1 MATTKQP
8 TLAELQSLSTGIPLN
23 CTGMTFLLAGT
34 TYSATQ
40 ALAIVSSF
48 LTAES
53 AVQQAKAA
61 YKQTLTARDTVT
73 ASSGAI
79 VRELRE
85 ILVLNFSNSP
95 PIMASLG
102 VSLRKLPKPLSAA
115 ALAVRDAK
123 AKATRLARGTE
134 SKKQK
139 ATVAGN
145 VTGVSITPMV
155 VPGPSVPATATP
167 APVATVTAPLPAGST
182 ATGTATG
189 TH

>member
-8 TLAELQSLSTGIPLN
+8 TLAELQSLSTGLPAY
-23 CTGMTFLLAGT
+23 CAGMSFLLAGT
-34 TYSATQ
+34 TYSTTQ
-40 ALAIVSSF
+40 ALAIVTSF
-48 LTAES
+48 LAAET

-61 YKQTLTARDTVT
+61 YKQTLTARDTLTV
-73 ASSGAI
+73 SNGVI

-95 PIMASLG
+95 PVMASLG

-123 AKATRLARGTE
+123 AKATRLARGTA
-134 SKKQK
+134 SKKEK

-155 VPGPSVPATATP
+155 VPGPSVPATAMP
-167 APVATVTAPLPAGST
+167 APVATVTAPIPAVSVGT
-182 ATGTATG
+182 ATATG